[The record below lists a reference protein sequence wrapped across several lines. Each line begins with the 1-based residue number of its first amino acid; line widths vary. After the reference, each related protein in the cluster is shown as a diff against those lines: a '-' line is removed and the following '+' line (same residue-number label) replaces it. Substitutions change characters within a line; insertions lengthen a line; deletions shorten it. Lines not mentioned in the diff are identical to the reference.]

1 MKQQAQQLVKDINE
15 IGQGCDKKYNVIT
28 YILNEVLTNNPGKLT
43 LLDLTKLNDNTL
55 EGMVSKQSEIRTE
68 PEPEPEIHTTESS
81 AKLSAKLSDELIK
94 ELEDL
99 SKKITVMDE
108 LGTVTEI
115 CVRIIRKNIDKEI
128 IFKENEKYSNEE
140 LIKGLSHIVE
150 NKYLTN
156 DEYLK
161 KQYAR
166 LERIREGTEE
176 SHSFVRFE

>member
-1 MKQQAQQLVKDINE
+1 MEEQAQQLVKDINE

-55 EGMVSKQSEIRTE
+55 EGIVSKQSEIRTE
-68 PEPEPEIHTTESS
+68 PEPEIHTTELRAELRS
-81 AKLSAKLSDELIK
+81 KLIK

-99 SKKITVMDE
+99 SNKITVMDK

-128 IFKENEKYSNEE
+128 FKENEKYSNAD
-140 LIKGLSHIVE
+140 LIKGLSHIVD
-150 NKYLTN
+150 NDGLT
-156 DEYLK
+156 DELYLK

-166 LERIREGTEE
+166 LERIRKGTEE
-176 SHSFVRFE
+176 SHLFVRFEG